1 MELTI
6 KMTPFVL
13 ILAYYII
20 LNVIMVYFMRYDKN
34 ASMKK
39 KWRVPEKRF
48 FTIALLGGGFL
59 GLCSMKWFR
68 HKTKH
73 ISFTVIYT
81 LSSLIHIG
89 ILYFLM
95 TKFVFVFS

>member
-6 KMTPFVL
+6 KVTPFIL

-34 ASMKK
+34 AAMKK

-73 ISFTVIYT
+73 ISFKIIYT
-81 LSSLIHIG
+81 ISSLIHIV
-89 ILYFLM
+89 ILYFLFI
-95 TKFVFVFS
+95 KFVLVIS